1 MVCWLGVG
9 ATTRE
14 ARSAGV
20 PEVDPA
26 DVVVLEVGVDDVEE
40 VEGGVAGCCCLGGE
54 EVVIVRVRAI
64 DGA

>member
-20 PEVDPA
+20 PGVDPA
-26 DVVVLEVGVDDVEE
+26 DVVVLETGVEEVEE
-40 VEGGVAGCCCLGGE
+40 VEGGVADCCCWGD
-54 EVVIVRVRAI
+54 EVVIVWLKVI